1 MKEQLRKRKMDLKCV
16 LTREELHEKRRELVD
31 WTQVR
36 SRQEH
41 DLESWKTEKREEQKL
56 YEGEIMSSA
65 AKLVRTAK
73 IIEEEKEYREVE
85 VADMID
91 GTTVTTLRL
100 DTGEV
105 VGERA
110 ATDSELQMKLNLEAE
125 KAAAKKLPPKKHVK
139 KGAK

>member
-1 MKEQLRKRKMDLKCV
+1 MRAELRKRKMDLKCV
-16 LTREELHEKRRELVD
+16 LTHEELVDKRAELVD

-36 SRQEH
+36 ARQEH

-65 AKLVRTAK
+65 ARLLKTAK

-91 GTTVTTLRL
+91 GTTVTTVRL

-110 ATDSELQMKLNLEAE
+110 ATDSELQLKLNLEAE
-125 KAAAKKLPPKKHVK
+125 KAAKKTAK